1 MPAPQRHAAR
11 PAPGAVVFPQN
22 LDKDVAEQPSP
33 IPDCNDPSPPV
44 RGTSE
49 SDRIIQLILEDPGR
63 VRLSPA
69 VEHERKA
76 ALYDLLEENRFAVK
90 GHFHGPYVVHLAG
103 EGERLTFTV
112 CNEMDLQLTR
122 FSLPL
127 GALRS
132 VIKDYFLIC
141 ESYFN
146 AIKTLTP
153 NRIEA
158 IDMGRR
164 GLHNEGA
171 QLLRER
177 LADKVEIDK
186 DTARRL
192 FTLVCVLHIRR

>member
-1 MPAPQRHAAR
+1 VAEPS
-11 PAPGAVVFPQN
+11 APGSECDPGG
-22 LDKDVAEQPSP
+22 SP
-33 IPDCNDPSPPV
+33 RANASA
-44 RGTSE
+44 
-49 SDRIIQLILEDPGR
+49 DRIIQLTLEDPGR
-63 VRLSPA
+63 VRLSPT

-76 ALYDLLEENRFAVK
+76 ALYDLLEENRFVLK
-90 GHFHGPYVVHLAG
+90 GPFHGPYVVHLKGA
-103 EGERLTFTV
+103 GERLTFTV

-127 GALRS
+127 AGFRS
-132 VIKDYFLIC
+132 IIKDYFLVC

-153 NRIEA
+153 SRIEA

-171 QLLRER
+171 QLLREH
-177 LADKVEIDK
+177 LADKVDIDK